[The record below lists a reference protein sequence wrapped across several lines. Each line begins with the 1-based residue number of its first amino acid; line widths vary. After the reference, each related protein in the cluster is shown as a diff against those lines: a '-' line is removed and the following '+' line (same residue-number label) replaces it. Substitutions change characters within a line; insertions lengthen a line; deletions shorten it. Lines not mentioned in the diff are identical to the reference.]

1 MPPPKSILVVD
12 DDANVRTLLR
22 RAIEHM
28 GHQVVEASDAP
39 SAIALLERQ
48 KVDLVLCDVRMPGLD
63 GVWLL
68 DQIVTRFPDIPVAL
82 ATGMTEMDPRVT
94 LRRGVVGYLTKPFR
108 LEPLRLLIEKVDE
121 KQASGQRWS
130 DGDVVRDEELDRLLE
145 PADKPEGTED

>member
-1 MPPPKSILVVD
+1 MLPPKSILVVD
-12 DDANVRTLLR
+12 DDANIRALLR

-39 SAIALLERQ
+39 AAIALLERK

-63 GVWLL
+63 GVWLI
-68 DQIVTRFPDIPVAL
+68 DQIVTRFPGIPVAL

-94 LRRGVVGYLTKPFR
+94 LRPGVIGYLTKPFR
-108 LEPLRLLIEKVDE
+108 LEPLRLLIDKVGE

-130 DGDVVRDEELDRLLE
+130 EGDVIRDEELDRLLA
-145 PADKPEGTED
+145 PPRKADDKNE